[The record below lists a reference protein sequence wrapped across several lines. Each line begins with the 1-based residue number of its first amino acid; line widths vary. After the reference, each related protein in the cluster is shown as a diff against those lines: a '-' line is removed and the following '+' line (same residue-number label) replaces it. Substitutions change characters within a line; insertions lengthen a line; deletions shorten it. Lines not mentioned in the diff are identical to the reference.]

1 MKIMEIIWL
10 VVGLFSLGAGI
21 HAFAQH
27 DMKRSIVFFVMVVIS
42 FFIFTLRIRLRRIH
56 DKKIEQE
63 ETDEQKK

>member
-1 MKIMEIIWL
+1 MKIMEIVWG

-21 HAFAQH
+21 HAFAQQ

-56 DKKIEQE
+56 EKKTAQK
-63 ETDEQKK
+63 ETDKQKK